1 VQTSCGYGV
10 PKLSLLQAPSADEE
24 KPVAGFQTRD
34 TLNSWASKKIE
45 NNEMIAYRKKW
56 NVDSLDGL
64 TGLRTA
70 RRDRGEILW
79 LTDLQAWCR
88 RIWEQKEAVAFG
100 FVLALLLS
108 GIAWILK
115 G

>member
-10 PKLSLLQAPSADEE
+10 PKLGLLQMQSADEE
-24 KPVAGFQTRD
+24 KVVARLQDRE
-34 TLNSWASKKIE
+34 TLGHWASKKIK
-45 NNEMIAYRKKW
+45 NNMLNAYRKQW

-70 RRDRGEILW
+70 RRDKGEILW

-88 RIWEQKEAVAFG
+88 RIWGQKEAVAFG
-100 FVLALLLS
+100 FVLALLLL
-108 GIAWILK
+108 GIAWVFQ